1 MGSIQM
7 TAPAQNQPAR
17 TEHLAWCKKR
27 ALEYVDAGDL
37 RQAFTSMASD
47 LGKHSE
53 TQNHSAIQLGTM
65 LIFGGHLSTA
75 HEMRKFI
82 EGFN

>member
-1 MGSIQM
+1 MSES
-7 TAPAQNQPAR
+7 TR
-17 TEHLAWCKKR
+17 VEHLAWCKKR

-37 RQAFTSMASD
+37 LQAFTSMASD

-53 TQNHSAIQLGTM
+53 TQNHAGIKIGMMMLLLRDHGRLGT
-65 LIFGGHLSTA
+65 A
-75 HEMRKFI
+75 HGMREFI